1 METSDIHF
9 TVCSSWLAAIV
20 EINPTTTFLAKM
32 KTDMFIGGFIYI
44 CFNLLIIVFILIPC
58 RLLALHDGVDVPQP
72 ANNLMLFQGLEQ
84 LDVRSSINKRLSTNG
99 QNEPH
104 CSNFHLFI
112 IAKARLSPFLEHCI
126 AISFE
131 WKWFPRRHH
140 HHHHHHNHLNDYL
153 GGGAGIGFSS
163 RAALSFSAALIK
175 RSISSSSSASTSW
188 IKNFTDLFILLFGGE
203 NLRERQVI

>member
-9 TVCSSWLAAIV
+9 SVCSSWLAAIV
-20 EINPTTTFLAKM
+20 EINPTTTFLVKI
-32 KTDMFIGGFIYI
+32 KTDMFISGFIYI
-44 CFNLLIIVFILIPC
+44 WFNLLIIVFFLLPC

-72 ANNLMLFQGLEQ
+72 ANNLVLFQRLDINNLMLFQGLEQ

-131 WKWFPRRHH
+131 WK
-140 HHHHHHNHLNDYL
+140 
-153 GGGAGIGFSS
+153 
-163 RAALSFSAALIK
+163 
-175 RSISSSSSASTSW
+175 
-188 IKNFTDLFILLFGGE
+188 
-203 NLRERQVI
+203 